1 VGKKI
6 IWFLIVVLVVI
17 LALLGYFLRQGRT
30 NLLTDPWKAIPAD
43 AAVVI
48 ETADL
53 QSFIGSISSNK
64 GIFGEIAKVKEF
76 RDFNAKVKF
85 LAGQLGK
92 PGYKKLLS
100 GNSAIISFHP
110 STGGK
115 LRPLL
120 SMAIPGEI
128 KSKQVKDMLRSS
140 GIAAIGE
147 KPFHGNSLLSIPFAA
162 GDRKD
167 TVWVSGVPGLLF
179 CSSSEAVI
187 KKAILQSGTENDIR
201 NTPGFTKVLQASGK
215 NEDRIFVVFSNLK
228 GLLRPLFTRGS
239 GYLADK
245 IIKLAECTEGDI
257 YINENG
263 IVLTGYTETTS
274 PGESLYKLKAGT
286 PGQLQTYKIL
296 PAATVFFETVLLN
309 NVKTEAK
316 SAESPTKASELADK
330 LREFTGG
337 EITKAYIDI
346 KDQPVRNNSLVIYRL
361 KNRVSAEKIF
371 LDDFGPGITRDNV
384 IFFTPDDVVKVPVY
398 ATPYSGFASEIIPGF
413 APDFDDSFFTFYD
426 NYLITGSS
434 YATVSRLL
442 YDNLLNKT
450 LANDLTYRDFE
461 STLPSIAGYFFYC
474 VPSRI
479 TEYLA
484 GTFNEDIINGL
495 RSNKK
500 SLAKIQ
506 AIGYRL
512 TSSNN
517 MLYNSLSVKFKEE
530 AREESNTEWETL
542 LDTVAAIKPF
552 FFTNHT
558 TGAKEIFIQDLNNNA
573 YLVNAA
579 GRVLW
584 KVPLRER
591 ITGTVYMIDF
601 YKNGKYQ
608 ILFSGKNYLHLL
620 DRNGNYVER
629 YPVKLRSPA
638 TNSMA
643 LFDYDNDRNYRILI
657 AGEDK
662 MVYVYDKNGNTVKG
676 WTPFRTSGTVI
687 SEISWF
693 GVSGK
698 DYIIVSDELSL
709 YFLDRQG
716 SKRVNLKE
724 PVTRA
729 AKSALRLIPGREPS
743 VVCSSPAGTIQQI
756 YFDGTVKKSDIVKLS
771 GDHSFDIFDVDG
783 DGFGEYVF
791 IDAGMLYLYNHNK
804 SAMFTRDFGSKNLGG
819 PISFVFSASDRK
831 IGVFDIDKNLIY
843 LINGEGVTMNGF
855 PLRGASMFSIGKLS
869 DSSGWHLIVGGTDR
883 FLYNYKL
890 NTEVN

>member
-1 VGKKI
+1 MGKKI

-64 GIFGEIAKVKEF
+64 GIFGEIAKVKELG
-76 RDFNAKVKF
+76 DFNAKIKF

-147 KPFHGNSLLSIPFAA
+147 KPFHGNSLLYIPFAS

-274 PGESLYKLKAGT
+274 PVESLYKLKAGT

-309 NVKTEAK
+309 NIKTEAK

-371 LDDFGPGITRDNV
+371 LDEFGPGITRDNV

-398 ATPYSGFASEIIPGF
+398 ATPYSGFASEIMPGF

-662 MVYVYDKNGNTVKG
+662 MVYAYDKNGNTVKG

-791 IDAGMLYLYNHNK
+791 IDAGILYLYNHNK

>member
-6 IWFLIVVLVVI
+6 IWFLIIALVAI

-30 NLLTDPWKAIPAD
+30 NLLTDPWKAVPAD

-53 QSFIGSISSNK
+53 QSFIGSVSSNK
-64 GIFGEIAKVKEF
+64 GIFGEIAKVKELG
-76 RDFNAKVKF
+76 DFNAKIKF

-110 STGGK
+110 SASGK

-120 SMAIPGEI
+120 SMTIPGEI
-128 KSKQVKDMLRSS
+128 RSKQVKDMLRSS
-140 GIAAIGE
+140 GILAIGE
-147 KPFHGNSLLSIPFAA
+147 KPFHGNSLLSMPFDA
-162 GDRKD
+162 GNRKD
-167 TVWVSGVPGLLF
+167 TVWISGVPGLLF

-187 KKAILQSGTENDIR
+187 KRAILQSGTENDIR
-201 NTPGFTKVLQASGK
+201 NIPGFTKVLQASGK
-215 NEDRIFVVFSNLK
+215 NEDRIFVVFGNLK
-228 GLLRPLFTRGS
+228 GLLRPLFTRES

-245 IIKLAECTEGDI
+245 ILKLAECTEGDI

-263 IVLTGYTETTS
+263 IVLTGYTETAS
-274 PGESLYKLKAGT
+274 PGEYLYKLKAGT
-286 PGQLQTYKIL
+286 PGLLQTYKIL
-296 PAATVFFETVLLN
+296 PAATVFFETIRLN
-309 NVKTEAK
+309 NVKTENK
-316 SAESPTKASELADK
+316 STESPTKASELADK
-330 LREFTGG
+330 LREFTGD

-346 KDQPVRNNSLVIYRL
+346 KDQPVSNNSLVIYRL

-371 LDDFGPGITRDNV
+371 LDEFGPGITRDNV

-398 ATPYSGFASEIIPGF
+398 ATPYSGFASEIMPGF
-413 APDFDDSFFTFYD
+413 APGFDDSYFTFYD

-484 GTFNEDIINGL
+484 GTFNEDIINSL
-495 RSNKK
+495 RANKA

-558 TGAKEIFIQDLNNNA
+558 TGVREIFIQDLNNNA

-601 YKNGKYQ
+601 YRNGKYQ

-638 TNSMA
+638 TNSLA
-643 LFDYDNDRNYRILI
+643 LFDYDNDRNYRMLI

-662 MVYVYDKNGNTVKG
+662 MVYAYDKNGNTVKG
-676 WTPFRTSGTVI
+676 WTPFRTSGTVT

-693 GVSGK
+693 SVSGK
-698 DYIIVSDELSL
+698 DYVIVSDELSL

-716 SKRVNLKE
+716 NKRVNLKE

-729 AKSALRLIPGREPS
+729 AKSALRFIPGREPS
-743 VVCSSPAGTIQQI
+743 VVCSSPSGTVQQI
-756 YFDGTVKKSDIVKLS
+756 YFDGTVKISDIVKLS
-771 GDHSFDIFDVDG
+771 GDHSFDIFDVNG

-791 IDAGMLYLYNHNK
+791 IDAGILYLYNHNK
-804 SAMFTRDFGSKNLGG
+804 SVMFTRDFGSKNLGG

>member
-1 VGKKI
+1 MGKKI
-6 IWFLIVVLVVI
+6 IWFLIAVLVVI
-17 LALLGYFLRQGRT
+17 LALLGYFLRQDRT

-53 QSFIGSISSNK
+53 QSFIGSISSSK

-76 RDFNAKVKF
+76 GDFNAKIKF
-85 LAGQLGK
+85 LSGQLGK
-92 PGYKKLLS
+92 PGYKKLLT

-110 STGGK
+110 SMGGK

-120 SMAIPGEI
+120 SMAIPGDI
-128 KSKQVKDMLRSS
+128 KSKQVRDMLRSS
-140 GIAAIGE
+140 GIMAIGE
-147 KPFHGNSLLSIPFAA
+147 KPFHGNTLLFLPFAA

-187 KKAILQSGTENDIR
+187 KKAILQSGAENDIR
-201 NTPGFTKVLQASGK
+201 NIPGFTKVLQASGK
-215 NEDRIFVVFSNLK
+215 NEDRIFVVFGNLK
-228 GLLRPLFTRGS
+228 SLLQPLFTRES
-239 GYLADK
+239 GYVADK
-245 IIKLAECTEGDI
+245 IIKLAECAEGDI

-263 IVLTGYTETTS
+263 IVLTGYTEATS

-286 PGQLQTYKIL
+286 PGLLKTYKIL
-296 PAATVFFETVLLN
+296 PAATVFFETILLSN
-309 NVKTEAK
+309 IKTEAK
-316 SAESPTKASELADK
+316 SAASPTKASELADK
-330 LREFTGG
+330 LREFTGD

-361 KNRVSAEKIF
+361 KNRVSAEKVF
-371 LDDFGPGITRDNV
+371 LDEFGPGITRDNV

-398 ATPYSGFASEIIPGF
+398 ATPYSGFASEIMPGF
-413 APDFDDSFFTFYD
+413 APGFDDSYFTFYD

-479 TEYLA
+479 IEYLA
-484 GTFNEDIINGL
+484 GTFNEDIINSL
-495 RSNKK
+495 RSNKA

-601 YKNGKYQ
+601 YRNGKYQ

-638 TNSMA
+638 TNSLA
-643 LFDYDNDRNYRILI
+643 LFDYDNDRNYRLLI

-662 MVYVYDKNGNTVKG
+662 MVYAYDKNGNTVKG
-676 WTPFRTSGTVI
+676 WSPFRTNGTVT

-716 SKRVNLKE
+716 NKRVTLKE

-729 AKSALRLIPGREPS
+729 AKSALRFIPGREPS
-743 VVCSSPAGTIQQI
+743 VICSSPDGTVQQI
-756 YFDGTVKKSDIVKLS
+756 YFDGSVKKFDIIKLS
-771 GDHSFDIFDVDG
+771 GDHSFDIFDVNG

-791 IDAGMLYLYNHNK
+791 IDAGMLYLYNHDK
-804 SAMFTRDFGSKNLGG
+804 TAVFTRDFGSKNLGG
-819 PISFVFSASDRK
+819 PISFVFSATDRK